1 PTAPGA
7 TGEDVLT
14 VTVGG
19 ALAPATRPGS
29 GGAPHVGVN
38 GPLGA
43 QFVVW
48 EAATAFAGRLL
59 GINPFDQPNVTESKD
74 NTQQI
79 LTAGLPAQTPT
90 FVDGAIEGHGGP
102 RAPVEGGAGL
112 VGGGE

>member
-19 ALAPATRPGS
+19 ALAPATVPGS
-29 GGAPHVGVN
+29 GVAPHVAVN

-43 QFVVW
+43 QFLAW

-59 GINPFDQPNVTESKD
+59 GINPFDQPNVPESKD
-74 NTQQI
+74 NTNRI
-79 LTAGLPAQTPT
+79 LAGGLPTETPRCSDGAVDVYADDTTWAGL
-90 FVDGAIEGHGGP
+90 GASGL
-102 RAPVEGGAGL
+102 AGA
-112 VGGGE
+112 